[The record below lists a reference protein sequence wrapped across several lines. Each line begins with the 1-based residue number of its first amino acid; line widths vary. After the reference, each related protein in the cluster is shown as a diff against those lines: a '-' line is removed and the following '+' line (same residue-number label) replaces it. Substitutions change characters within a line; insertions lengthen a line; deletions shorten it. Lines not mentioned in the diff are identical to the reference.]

1 MPYNHHLAERIA
13 LELDRKHIAYEEK
26 KMFGGICFMV
36 DDKMCIG
43 VLQDNLMARLNPAET
58 EAMLEKP
65 GAAPMDFTGKSMKGF
80 LFINDEG
87 WDTDDDLSFWVDKCL
102 DYNPLAKASKK
113 KK

>member
-1 MPYNHHLAERIA
+1 MPYNQHLAERIA
-13 LELDRKHIAYEEK
+13 LELNRKHIAYEEK

-43 VLQDNLMARLNPAET
+43 VVQDNLMARLNPAET

-65 GAAPMDFTGKSMKGF
+65 GAVPMDFTGKSMKGF

-87 WDTDDDLSFWVDKCL
+87 WDADDDLGFWIDKCL
-102 DYNPLAKASKK
+102 EYNPEAKSSKK

>member
-1 MPYNHHLAERIA
+1 MAYDEHLADRLRANLKENRISF
-13 LELDRKHIAYEEK
+13 EEK

-43 VLQDNLMARLNPAET
+43 VVQDNLMARLNPADT

-65 GAAPMDFTGKSMKGF
+65 GAVPMDFTGKSMKGF